1 MMTPAYFAAGYR
13 EAHLAAAPASVEL
26 HERYALAPFDA
37 GGSLTL
43 QSPPTTSSHSRWTD
57 ERGLVRSVRPYVG
70 PQAIRAR
77 DSTQG
82 ELGSAH
88 PVLSNR
94 RVRLFGQRG
103 AIRGMRA
110 GIGLAPYV
118 AAVVAF
124 AGAVCNNFLWNRR
137 WTFPR
142 RGPGAR
148 HEAIRFFVVS
158 SIAFGVSLSMLTAL
172 VAVARL
178 PAISAQVISIAV
190 AMPVSFAGNKLWTF
204 RQDSSRD
211 SPGNSATP
219 RPGPP
224 QVISADKEV
233 SI

>member
-1 MMTPAYFAAGYR
+1 MNGVWSDQYGGMLDRRRFGRAIRRKENWGQLTLFCLIGGSGYLVNVALFAAC
-13 EAHLAAAPASVEL
+13 V
-26 HERYALAPFDA
+26 
-37 GGSLTL
+37 
-43 QSPPTTSSHSRWTD
+43 
-57 ERGLVRSVRPYVG
+57 
-70 PQAIRAR
+70 QA
-77 DSTQG
+77 
-82 ELGSAH
+82 
-88 PVLSNR
+88 
-94 RVRLFGQRG
+94 
-103 AIRGMRA
+103 
-110 GIGLAPYV
+110 IGLAPYV

-219 RPGPP
+219 LPGPP